1 MAGERPRGFRTKFG
15 RRASNAFGR
24 VANPGFLAAVAAPA
38 GVAALTLL
46 FVIPTLDAGVANWDT
61 AEFQTVGPVL
71 GTAHAT
77 GYPSYVILGWLA
89 SILLQLFGD
98 PAYRMNLL
106 QALFAATAAAGVA
119 GVIQI
124 LTGRRLIAL
133 AIGLALFVL
142 PTQLSTGL
150 VPTSPVFWRL
160 STHADPHMFHV
171 ALMAIV
177 FVLVLVWDKRRNSD
191 DEGAVS
197 HADRW
202 LVAAAGVYGVAVTNH
217 SLALLVAPAVAVFV
231 LISDWRVILRWRTVV
246 ACFVALLGTMAILF
260 AELPIRAAMHAPLV
274 YGHPDNVSG
283 FLYVVMG
290 QQFTG
295 SLQDPFGDLPLKAG
309 HVIDLFAGWMGPLG
323 QLAFIG
329 FGTSLIYRPRYVV
342 LTGLAALATCVFSAS
357 YANADIER
365 YYLVPLLIAFT
376 WAGLAIADL
385 LGLVGWIVDEIELKL
400 SAKAPA
406 SAVASASAAA
416 TADTAGAD
424 ASAGATTAAAAAD
437 TTAADTAAAAADTA
451 AADKPE
457 TPAEPVTRRPLF
469 ESGWS
474 SRAVLIGEI
483 AIAVT
488 LIYSVTAI
496 VPTRQLPANSVVG
509 AVSEAGNTGDEAWV
523 RKILM
528 PANQG
533 GLPENSVIMAWW
545 SDSTRLWYGQKVLG
559 LRPDIY
565 VVDDRTRLDA
575 NLGEVQDVF
584 NKYLGNRPVFAI
596 RLSGGIDGLTE
607 LGNEYE
613 TTTTTLGSG
622 ETITQVIRR
631 KGSQ

>member
-1 MAGERPRGFRTKFG
+1 LAGERSGGFRTKFG
-15 RRASNAFGR
+15 RAAGEAFGR
-24 VANPGFLAAVAAPA
+24 IANPSFLAAIATPA
-38 GVAALTLL
+38 GAAALTLF
-46 FVIPTLDAGVANWDT
+46 FVIPTLGAGVANWDT

-89 SILLQLFGD
+89 SILLQPFGD

-106 QALFAATAAAGVA
+106 QAMLAATAVGGVA
-119 GVIQI
+119 AIIQI
-124 LTGRRLIAL
+124 LTDRRLIAL
-133 AIGLALFVL
+133 AVSLTLFVL
-142 PTQLSTGL
+142 PAQLSTGL

-171 ALMAIV
+171 ALMAVV

-260 AELPIRAAMHAPLV
+260 AELPIRGAMHAPLV

-295 SLQDPFGDLPLKAG
+295 SLADPFGDLPLKAG
-309 HVIDLFAGWMGPLG
+309 HVIDLFTGWMGPVG
-323 QLAFIG
+323 ELAIIG
-329 FGTSLIYRPRYVV
+329 FGTSLVYRPRYVV

-385 LGLVGWIVDEIELKL
+385 LGLLGWIVSEIGLTMPM
-400 SAKAPA
+400 KARA
-406 SAVASASAAA
+406 SADTETESAVGSADEP
-416 TADTAGAD
+416 AD
-424 ASAGATTAAAAAD
+424 
-437 TTAADTAAAAADTA
+437 
-451 AADKPE
+451 E
-457 TPAEPVTRRPLF
+457 PAIQTEPTSRGRMF
-469 ESGWS
+469 ESGWAA
-474 SRAVLIGEI
+474 RAVLIGEI

-488 LIYSVTAI
+488 LVYSLVS
-496 VPTRQLPANSVVG
+496 VVQTRQLPENSVVG
-509 AVSEAGNTGDEAWV
+509 AVSEVGNTGDEAWV
-523 RKILM
+523 RAILS
-528 PANQG
+528 PADKG
-533 GLPENSVIMAWW
+533 GLPEDSVIMAWW

-607 LGNEYE
+607 LANEYE
-613 TTTTTLGSG
+613 TIPTTLGSG
-622 ETITQVIRR
+622 ETITQIIRR

>member
-1 MAGERPRGFRTKFG
+1 LAGERPRGFRTKFS
-15 RRASNAFGR
+15 RTASNAFGR

-38 GVAALTLL
+38 GVAALTLF
-46 FVIPTLDAGVANWDT
+46 FVIPTLGPGVANWDT

-89 SILLQLFGD
+89 SILLQPFGD

-119 GVIQI
+119 GIIQI

-202 LVAAAGVYGVAVTNH
+202 LVAATGVYGVAVTNH

-329 FGTSLIYRPRYVV
+329 FGTSLIYRPRYVI

-400 SAKAPA
+400 PAKAAASADLAIADLLGLAGWIVNEIELKLPAKAPA
-406 SAVASASAAA
+406 KADA
-416 TADTAGAD
+416 TA
-424 ASAGATTAAAAAD
+424 S
-437 TTAADTAAAAADTA
+437 AADTA

-457 TPAEPVTRRPLF
+457 APAEPITRRPLF

-483 AIAVT
+483 AIALT
-488 LIYSVTAI
+488 LIYSVAAI

-533 GLPENSVIMAWW
+533 GLPKNSVIMAWW

-565 VVDDRTRLDA
+565 IIDDRTRLDA

-596 RLSGGIDGLTE
+596 RLTGGIDGLTE